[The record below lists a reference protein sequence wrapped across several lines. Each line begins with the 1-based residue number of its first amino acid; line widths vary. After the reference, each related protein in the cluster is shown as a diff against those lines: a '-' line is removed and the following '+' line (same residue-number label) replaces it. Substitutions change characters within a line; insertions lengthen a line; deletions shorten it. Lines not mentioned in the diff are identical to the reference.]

1 MSGYDSKAYEQN
13 WFSLASNG
21 ATCALACSA
30 ALVPWLTIPGQEK
43 WYRSV
48 ALLWSFGD
56 DTNTATG
63 GGCRVWNGDIAVL
76 NQDAKYQGTFPT
88 ASNFATPF
96 QVAAALYFIV
106 FILAFVSFVL
116 ALLEKVIGLKPF
128 YKGWWGLV
136 YQGLVLAIVFIAT
149 VIAGVKFQ
157 ELNRYTQSNICQ
169 YTIQCNGA
177 TSHINAC
184 SYSSPLVTPY
194 SGSSTAATSYQ
205 VTSGATTTTYTY
217 TNYWECKGNNAW
229 TCAITAGDGKAVQ
242 TTPATT
248 PVSVPVGKA
257 FYQAPVA
264 GTTEP
269 GHNDNTGFYDRYGPV
284 PTSGTPLI
292 WGGNYGGYIIDGIP
306 VTGGTAKLP
315 SFPWLQWGYGAGVA
329 ITACVVAGFQMFV
342 QFRHYAFETRAG
354 AENKDTSAA

>member
-1 MSGYDSKAYEQN
+1 MQARTSRRWRRGRTS
-13 WFSLASNG
+13 
-21 ATCALACSA
+21 SA
-30 ALVPWLTIPGQEK
+30 RRPWLTIPGQEK

-116 ALLEKVIGLKPF
+116 AVLEKVMGLKPF

-136 YQGLVLAIVFIAT
+136 YQGLVLSIVFIAT

-184 SYSSPLVTPY
+184 SYSSPLVTPLLA
-194 SGSSTAATSYQ
+194 TAN
-205 VTSGATTTTYTY
+205 GFLGGI
-217 TNYWECKGNNAW
+217 WPGNFGGYLIDGVNVG
-229 TCAITAGDGKAVQ
+229 TAGM
-242 TTPATT
+242 
-248 PVSVPVGKA
+248 
-257 FYQAPVA
+257 
-264 GTTEP
+264 
-269 GHNDNTGFYDRYGPV
+269 
-284 PTSGTPLI
+284 
-292 WGGNYGGYIIDGIP
+292 
-306 VTGGTAKLP
+306 P
-315 SFPWLQWGYGAGVA
+315 SFPWLQFGYGAGVA

>member
-76 NQDAKYQGTFPT
+76 NQDAKYQGSFPI

-116 ALLEKVIGLKPF
+116 AVLEKVMGLKPF

-136 YQGLVLAIVFIAT
+136 YQGLVLSIVFIAT
-149 VIAGVKFQ
+149 VIAGVKFT

-184 SYSSPLVTPY
+184 SYSTPMVTPY
-194 SGSSTAATSYQ
+194 SG
-205 VTSGATTTTYTY
+205 TSGVGS
-217 TNYWECKGNNAW
+217 YWACKGNDAW
-229 TCAITAGDGKAVQ
+229 NCAIQPTLP
-242 TTPATT
+242 TPLLT
-248 PVSVPVGKA
+248 PNS
-257 FYQAPVA
+257 YQAPVA
-264 GTTEP
+264 GTTAP
-269 GHNDNTGFYDRYGPV
+269 ANDNMGYYDRYGPV

-292 WGGNYGGYIIDGIP
+292 WGGNYGGYIIDGMT